1 MLNYSVAELRNM
13 KISRLDKPISYW
25 SDNKSLH
32 CPEFGIYV
40 RVVGKLQI
48 EQSELW

>member
-1 MLNYSVAELRNM
+1 MPERDVLD
-13 KISRLDKPISYW
+13 ISLWEDAIA
-25 SDNKSLH
+25 SDRKSLLS
-32 CPEFGIYV
+32 PEFGVYV

>member
-1 MLNYSVAELRNM
+1 M
-13 KISRLDKPISYW
+13 KFLVKENRGVVTFLDAYDW
-25 SDNKSLH
+25 KSLL

>member
-1 MLNYSVAELRNM
+1 M

-32 CPEFGIYV
+32 RPEFGIYV